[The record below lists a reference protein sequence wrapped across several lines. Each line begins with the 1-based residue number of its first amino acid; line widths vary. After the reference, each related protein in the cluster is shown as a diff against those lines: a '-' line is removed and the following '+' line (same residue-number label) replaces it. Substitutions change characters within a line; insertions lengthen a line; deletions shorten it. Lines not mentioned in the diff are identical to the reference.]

1 MYQFEDLEP
10 NGKAPRCGN
19 GKTPERVVFD
29 TIPIGKQARIPKSS
43 APDGSLRAWGY
54 TVGKERG
61 IRFSVRSDGN
71 DWIVAAFERIPTLA
85 DSDGDDGA

>member
-1 MYQFEDLEP
+1 MYQFEDTNLDC
-10 NGKAPRCGN
+10 NASRYGN
-19 GKTPERVVFD
+19 GKTPERIVFD
-29 TIPIGKQARIPKSS
+29 TIPVGKQARIPKSVV
-43 APDGSLRAWGY
+43 PDGSLRAWGH

-61 IRFSVRSDGN
+61 IRFSVRSDGA